1 MKAPIVITPDFDHPL
16 YLHNLEYEQLTDPVE
31 GKSQYVLVLNNRN
44 ESQWVKQQT
53 EERSLDDAAHI
64 AANTASFLLQLVMN
78 PDKDEVEQDEWLAA
92 NSTYG
97 ASKESNR
104 LPNGLDAVEILKI
117 IGASARNNVIYN
129 MPEDFLVERGC
140 YKEVKDE
147 TGKVTKVPYLDIDIE
162 VSGKRIRTAKASENY
177 GLNSNKTRSNN
188 VPVPPHDI
196 YSSKVA
202 LKLAALLNE
211 YDKQI
216 VQDSVQLRTYI
227 TNKLIEISNCG
238 NTKDELRALELL
250 GKHSDVGLFVE
261 KTEISVVNTTP
272 AALEHAIKDKI
283 NRLLGYAN
291 VEMVDGEFTEAINR
305 EPVGLEVDSKD
316 DGFPEYKLPIDSD
329 EDPDEEAEEI
339 H

>member
-16 YLHNLEYEQLTDPVE
+16 HLHNIEYEQLIDPVE
-31 GKSQYVLVLNNRN
+31 GGTQYVLVVNEQN
-44 ESQWVKQQT
+44 ESRWAKNKS

-64 AANTASFLLQLVMN
+64 AANTASFLLQLGMN
-78 PDKDEVEQDEWLAA
+78 PDKDEVEQDAWLAA
-92 NSTYG
+92 NPPYEYAKDS
-97 ASKESNR
+97 SR

-117 IGASARNNVIYN
+117 IGSSIRNNVIYN
-129 MPEDFLVERGC
+129 MPEEMLVEEGC
-140 YKEVKDE
+140 YKSVKDE
-147 TGKVTKVPYLDIDIE
+147 KGNLIKVPYLDVDIE
-162 VSGKRIRTAKASENY
+162 VSGKRIRTAKASESY
-177 GLNSNKTRSNN
+177 GLNPKTADGKPVSN
-188 VPVPPHDI
+188 VPTPPHDI

-216 VQDSVQLRTYI
+216 VQDSIQLRTYI
-227 TNKLIEISNCG
+227 TNKLLEISNCG

-291 VEMVDGEFTEAINR
+291 VEIADGEFVEPIKR
-305 EPVGLEVDSKD
+305 EPVEIEVGPID
-316 DGFPEYKLPIDSD
+316 DGFPEYRLPIEEDQEDS
-329 EDPDEEAEEI
+329 EETP
-339 H
+339 

>member
-1 MKAPIVITPDFDHPL
+1 MKAPIVITPDFNHPL
-16 YLHNLEYEQLTDPVE
+16 RLHNLEYEQLTDPVE
-31 GKSQYVLVLNNRN
+31 GGSQYVLVLNEQHESRWAKRN
-44 ESQWVKQQT
+44 T

-64 AANTASFLLQLVMN
+64 AANTASFLLQLGMN
-78 PDKDEVEQDEWLAA
+78 PDKDEVEQDEWLVA
-92 NSTYG
+92 NPPHEY
-97 ASKESNR
+97 AKDSNR

-117 IGASARNNVIYN
+117 IGSSIRNNVIYN
-129 MPEDFLVERGC
+129 MPEDFLVEKGC

-147 TGKVTKVPYLDIDIE
+147 TGKLTKVPYLDIDIE
-162 VSGKRIRTAKASENY
+162 VSGKRIRTAKPSENY
-177 GLNSNKTRSNN
+177 GLNQNPTRTNK
-188 VPVPPHDI
+188 PPIPPQDI
-196 YSSKVA
+196 YSSRVA

-227 TNKLIEISNCG
+227 TNKLIDISNCG

-291 VEMVDGEFTEAINR
+291 IEMADGEFTEAVNR
-305 EPVGLEVDSKD
+305 EPVELEVDSD
-316 DGFPEYKLPIDSD
+316 DGFPEYRLSIDEED
-329 EDPDEEAEEI
+329 EDSEETP
-339 H
+339 